1 MAMINTILKSLVDLP
16 FSLEDFFLLFE
27 YFLDTFPSYLS
38 SKLLLFERDGHA
50 NVFNDYKQ
58 KTVK

>member
-1 MAMINTILKSLVDLP
+1 MIINIITKNLVDLP

-27 YFLDTFPSYLS
+27 YFFNTFPSYLG
-38 SKLLLFERDGHA
+38 SKLLLFERNGHT
-50 NVFNDYKQ
+50 NVLNDYKQ

>member
-1 MAMINTILKSLVDLP
+1 MAMIYKIVKSLVDLP

-27 YFLDTFPSYLS
+27 YFLDTFPSYLI
-38 SKLLLFERDGHA
+38 SKLLLFERNGHA
-50 NVFNDYKQ
+50 NVLNDYKQ